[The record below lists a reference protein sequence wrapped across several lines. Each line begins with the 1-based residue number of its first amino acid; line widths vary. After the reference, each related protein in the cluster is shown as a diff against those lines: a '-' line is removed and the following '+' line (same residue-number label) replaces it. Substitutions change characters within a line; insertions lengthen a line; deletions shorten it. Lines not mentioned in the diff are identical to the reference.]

1 MGKRKMHGYTY
12 YQCDWT
18 GFPMRAT
25 NCYMPVWTDDK
36 MVKRG
41 SYCNWESVLAHAQ
54 LLYDNNESSAPQLA
68 HVQQYIH
75 ELTGM
80 PEQNDVSGF
89 GFSHLEHFRDDK
101 AAKLHASGCAYVD
114 KAEILFGNNW
124 DSAMYH
130 KVCCAVTAYHELTAV
145 KITPSGVYEVLVGS
159 KAGRFRFEE
168 YVDRPYMTGT
178 GLAIACAK
186 DGVYETMQSFVC
198 THKPKMAKDR
208 EVSVFY
214 WHGKNGLPKNDAAS
228 ALFKMQIYGDV
239 LLVQKTKE
247 ACFKERD
254 RYVHFTE
261 QNFNDYF
268 TKKKKKPND
277 DEVPALTDSEFKQA
291 REEMVSS
298 LSEFEKRASVAAVP
312 PGQLL
317 GGATMPPSTGAEL
330 MEVAKH
336 LGCVPPKLERQ
347 PTTGKRS
354 REDYVED
361 HGVNYQ
367 EAPEYRDLRL

>member
-54 LLYDNNESSAPQLA
+54 YLYDNNESSAPQLA

-80 PEQNDVSGF
+80 PEQSDVTGF
-89 GFSHLEHFRDDK
+89 GFSHLEHFKDDK
-101 AAKLHASGCAYVD
+101 HLQFQRDVAGVD
-114 KAEILFGNNW
+114 KAEILFGNDW
-124 DSAMYH
+124 DSTKYH

-168 YVDRPYMTGT
+168 YVDRPYMSGT
-178 GLAIACAK
+178 GLATDSTAN
-186 DGVYETMQSFVC
+186 TMQSFVC

-268 TKKKKKPND
+268 TKKKKKPSG
-277 DEVPALTDSEFKQA
+277 DEVPALTDSEFQQA

-298 LSEFEKRASVAAVP
+298 LSEFEQRASVAAVP
-312 PGQLL
+312 PGQLV

-330 MEVAKH
+330 KEVA
-336 LGCVPPKLERQ
+336 LLRGCPPPVVRQ
-347 PTTGKRS
+347 PTTGKRQ
-354 REDYVED
+354 REEPYYSTSESCQRV
-361 HGVNYQ
+361 
-367 EAPEYRDLRL
+367 